1 MRFTRWRDED
11 HDAFAETLAQASDGE
26 PDAIAS
32 LYRDLSPLVLGYLR
46 ANGAESPEDLTADV
60 FVSVM
65 DAIDTFTGDE
75 DHFRTWV
82 LTIAYRR
89 RVDDLRRQGRRR
101 EDSGLP
107 VEVTE
112 TRTEAGD
119 VEATAIARL
128 RVGGVIEA
136 MSQLTEEQQSVLM
149 LRVLADLPIRDI
161 CRITGKSESA
171 VKALLRRSF
180 ASLARN
186 LAEQEPW

>member
-1 MRFTRWRDED
+1 VRFSRRRDD
-11 HDAFAETLAQASDGE
+11 DQDGFAVTLAQASDGQPE
-26 PDAIAS
+26 AIAT

-46 ANGAESPEDLTADV
+46 SNGADSPEDLTADV
-60 FVSVM
+60 FVSVI
-65 DAIDTFTGDE
+65 DALDTFTGDQ

-89 RVDDLRRQGRRR
+89 RVDDLRRRGRRH

-107 VEVTE
+107 DDVTD
-112 TRTEAGD
+112 TRTESGD
-119 VEATAIARL
+119 VEATAMARL

-149 LRVLADLPIRDI
+149 LRVLADLPIKDI
-161 CRITGKSESA
+161 CAITGKSESA

-180 ASLARN
+180 AALARN
-186 LAEQEPW
+186 LAEEPW

>member
-1 MRFTRWRDED
+1 MRFTRRRDD
-11 HDAFAETLAQASDGE
+11 DQDGFAGTLARACDGE
-26 PDAIAS
+26 PEAIAA
-32 LYRDLSPLVLGYLR
+32 LYRDLAPLVIGYLR
-46 ANGAESPEDLTADV
+46 ANGADSPEDLTSDV

-89 RVDDLRRQGRRR
+89 RVDDLRRRNRRR

-107 VEVTE
+107 DEVTE

-119 VEATAIARL
+119 VEATAMARL

-149 LRVLADLPIRDI
+149 LRVLADLPVKDI
-161 CRITGKSESA
+161 CQITGKSEPA

-186 LAEQEPW
+186 LAEQEPS

>member
-1 MRFTRWRDED
+1 VRFPRRRAGDGD
-11 HDAFAETLAQASDGE
+11 LFAETLQQAVDGDPE
-26 PDAIAS
+26 AIS
-32 LYRDLSPLVLGYLR
+32 TLYRDLSPLVLGYLR
-46 ANGAESPEDLTADV
+46 SNGADSPEDLTADV
-60 FVSVM
+60 FVSVI
-65 DAIDTFTGDE
+65 DAIDTFSGDR

-89 RVDDLRRQGRRR
+89 RVDDLRRRGRRQ

-107 VEVTE
+107 LEVTE

-119 VEATAIARL
+119 VETTAIARL
-128 RVGGVIEA
+128 RVGGVIDA
-136 MSQLTEEQQSVLM
+136 MGQLTEEQQSVLM
-149 LRVLADLPIRDI
+149 LRVLADLPVKDI

-186 LAEQEPW
+186 LAEQEP

>member
-1 MRFTRWRDED
+1 MRFPRRRADD
-11 HDAFAETLAQASDGE
+11 GDLFAETLQRAVDGDPE
-26 PDAIAS
+26 AIAT

-46 ANGAESPEDLTADV
+46 SNGADSPEDLTADV
-60 FVSVM
+60 FVSVI
-65 DAIDTFTGDE
+65 DAIDTFSGDRE
-75 DHFRTWV
+75 HFRTWV

-89 RVDDLRRQGRRR
+89 RVDDLRRRGRRQ

-107 VEVTE
+107 PEVTE

-119 VEATAIARL
+119 VEATAMARL

-136 MSQLTEEQQSVLM
+136 MGQLTEEQQSVLM
-149 LRVLADLPIRDI
+149 LRVLADLPVKDI

-186 LAEQEPW
+186 LAEQEP

>member
-1 MRFTRWRDED
+1 MRFPRRRAGDGD
-11 HDAFAETLAQASDGE
+11 LFAETLQQAVDGDPE
-26 PDAIAS
+26 AIS
-32 LYRDLSPLVLGYLR
+32 TLYRDLSPLVLGYLR
-46 ANGAESPEDLTADV
+46 SNGADSPEDLTADV
-60 FVSVM
+60 FVSVI
-65 DAIDTFTGDE
+65 DAIDTFSGDR

-89 RVDDLRRQGRRR
+89 RVDDLRRRGRRQ

-107 VEVTE
+107 LEVTE

-119 VEATAIARL
+119 VETTAIARL
-128 RVGGVIEA
+128 RVGGVIDA
-136 MSQLTEEQQSVLM
+136 MGQLTEEQQSVLM
-149 LRVLADLPIRDI
+149 LRVLADLPVKDI

-186 LAEQEPW
+186 LAEQEP